1 MALSAGTMRSTI
13 KQSDAPSRCHVT
25 MVCKWVL
32 IALLLGSAIAVR
44 AESGTMLIDD
54 FSRQDFVSKL
64 GTQWRAV
71 SDRVMGGVSQASIA
85 YARANGKDC
94 LHLTGDVRLD
104 NNGGFIQAALDLAPP
119 AQTLDASGYNG
130 ICLVVRGNSQ
140 QYSLHLRTPDA
151 VRPWQSYRAHFSAGP
166 EWETIDL
173 AFDTFVPYRL
183 ESAMDITN
191 LVRMGLVAIGRAFS
205 ADLSIARVSLYR

>member
-1 MALSAGTMRSTI
+1 M
-13 KQSDAPSRCHVT
+13 QPDARSRCLAAV
-25 MVCKWVL
+25 VCKWVF
-32 IALLLGSAIAVR
+32 IAWLLGSATAGR
-44 AESGTMLIDD
+44 AESDTMLIDE
-54 FSRQDFVSKL
+54 FSRQDFVSNL

-71 SDRVMGGVSQASIA
+71 SDQVMGGVSQASLA
-85 YARANGKDC
+85 YDAMNGKPC

-119 AQTLDASGYNG
+119 GQTLDASGYAG
-130 ICLVVRGNSQ
+130 IRLVVRGNSQ

-173 AFDTFVPYRL
+173 PFDLFVPHRL
-183 ESAMDITN
+183 ESALDRKH